1 MFDRRIPSTIRSAL
15 IAAIA
20 LLAISAGS
28 VAADTT
34 PAIGGTFTQ
43 HGTSADVFAST
54 CEPGAADT
62 TTCIEQGISAFTGK
76 MTESVSGTRFRNQ
89 ICVHRAT
96 YSYDG
101 TGELVGEPTFEF
113 GCVVDRPAGVVTI
126 GKDLSSVTLAT
137 TTIEVSEL
145 VCDEF
150 ACEPGP
156 SRDVTVRGTWTGV
169 GPITA
174 SRSHSS
180 FDDGTCRS
188 RDSGKGSYRSASFV
202 GTLDGQEVGDDP
214 QAWITSGR
222 FSYRTRCLEG

>member
-1 MFDRRIPSTIRSAL
+1 
-15 IAAIA
+15 
-20 LLAISAGS
+20 LAISAGS

-43 HGTSADVFAST
+43 HGTSADVFSST
-54 CEPGAADT
+54 CRPGPADT
-62 TTCIEQGISAFTGK
+62 TACIEQGISAFTGK

-96 YSYDG
+96 FAYDEAG
-101 TGELVGEPTFEF
+101 DLVGEPVFEF
-113 GCVVDRPAGVVTI
+113 GCVVDRPAGTLTI
-126 GKDLSSVTLAT
+126 GKNLSSVTLAT

-150 ACEPGP
+150 ACAPGP
-156 SRDVTVRGTWTGV
+156 SRGVTVRGTWTGV
-169 GPITA
+169 GSITV

-188 RDSGKGSYRSASFV
+188 SDSSKGSFRSASFE
-202 GTLDGQEVGDDP
+202 GTLDGLAIGDDV
-214 QAWITSGR
+214 QAGIAGGR
-222 FSYRTRCLEG
+222 FSYRTRCVEG

>member
-1 MFDRRIPSTIRSAL
+1 MFRSHPRAVIRSAL
-15 IAAIA
+15 IAVVA
-20 LLAISAGS
+20 LLSISAGS

-43 HGTSADVFAST
+43 NGTSADVFSAT
-54 CEPGAADT
+54 CQPGPGDT
-62 TTCIEQGISAFTGK
+62 TACLEQGISAFTGK

-96 YSYDG
+96 SIYDEAG
-101 TGELVGEPTFEF
+101 DLVSEPTFEF
-113 GCVVDRPAGVVTI
+113 GCVVDRPASTVTI
-126 GKDLSSVTLAT
+126 GKNLSSVTLAT
-137 TTIEVSEL
+137 TTVEVAEF

-150 ACEPGP
+150 ACAPGP
-156 SRDVTVRGTWTGV
+156 SRDVTVRGTWTGI

-188 RDSGKGSYRSASFV
+188 RDSGKGSFRSASFV
-202 GTLDGQEVGDDP
+202 GAIDGQAIGHDVEAGI
-214 QAWITSGR
+214 ASGR
-222 FSYRTRCLEG
+222 FSYRSRCVEG